1 VQGRTSA
8 RDGHLPRGR
17 RGGFAL
23 LEVLVA
29 LLLLAFG
36 AAGAAAGFTLALR
49 GQHAAAG
56 AHLAL
61 ALAADAGERLRAVAA
76 GARGAE
82 AQGWEIRARERL
94 APGAAPGFDAV
105 LAPLDGAAAAGAT
118 ADAWRLRLQWHDRLG
133 LPAREYEA
141 RLDVGPPP

>member
-1 VQGRTSA
+1 MQGRTPA
-8 RDGHLPRGR
+8 RDGHLLRGR

-36 AAGAAAGFTLALR
+36 AAGSAAGFTLALR

-82 AQGWEIRARERL
+82 AQGWAVSARERL

-105 LAPLDGAAAAGAT
+105 LAPLAGTAAT
-118 ADAWRLRLQWHDRLG
+118 VDAWRLRLQWHDRLG